1 MTDDEYCRNSYFPH
15 LFEGMDSLELVRNTE
30 QGLDNAHDK
39 GDKVG
44 DEIAKL
50 KLVVKTAEEVLAAD

>member
-1 MTDDEYCRNSYFPH
+1 
-15 LFEGMDSLELVRNTE
+15 LFEGMGSLEFDRTAE
-30 QGLDNAHDK
+30 QGWDNTNDK

-44 DEIAKL
+44 DVIAKL